1 MISIIDLVNLIVRKL
16 PKLKHNMIVAHMKE
30 TPKQLVKK
38 ALVFSV
44 FASITATFFM
54 FLILSSQMLSLS
66 ILPFVLIFVFI
77 FAFLFMLNTP
87 KVYIRRREREI
98 NKEVLFAGRYLLVK
112 LESGTPLFNSLI
124 DASKSYGVSGRY
136 FKEIVDD
143 INTGTPIEDALE
155 NSRKYNASKN
165 FRLIIWQII
174 TSLKT
179 GAEIADPL
187 RNTLKQIT
195 QEEIIEI
202 KEYGKKLNSL
212 VMFYMIIACVIPS
225 LGMTMLVVIS
235 SFLELD
241 ITMTHLFSV
250 LFFLAIIQFL
260 FISLIKSARPMVNL

>member
-1 MISIIDLVNLIVRKL
+1 
-16 PKLKHNMIVAHMKE
+16 MIVAHMRE

-38 ALVFSV
+38 AILFS
-44 FASITATFFM
+44 FSSAIAATFFI
-54 FLILSSQMLSLS
+54 FVILEKQMSSLS
-66 ILPFVLIFVFI
+66 ILPLLFVLVLVLVFVF
-77 FAFLFMLNTP
+77 MLQTP
-87 KVYIRRREREI
+87 KVYIRKREREI

-112 LESGTPLFNSLI
+112 LESGTPLFNALI
-124 DASKSYGVSGRY
+124 DASKSYGVAGKY

-143 INTGTPIEDALE
+143 INMGTPIEESLE
-155 NSRKYNASKN
+155 NARKYNASKN
-165 FRLIIWQII
+165 FRLILWQIV

-179 GAEIADPL
+179 GAEVADSL
-187 RNTLKQIT
+187 RKTLNQIT

-225 LGMTMLVVIS
+225 LGVTMIVIVS
-235 SFLELD
+235 SFMDLD
-241 ITMTHLFSV
+241 IGMSHLFTV

>member
-1 MISIIDLVNLIVRKL
+1 
-16 PKLKHNMIVAHMKE
+16 MIVAHMRE

-38 ALVFSV
+38 AILFS
-44 FASITATFFM
+44 FSAAIAATFFT
-54 FLILSSQMLSLS
+54 FVILEKQMSSLS
-66 ILPFVLIFVFI
+66 ILPLLFILVLVFV
-77 FAFLFMLNTP
+77 FLFMLQTP

-112 LESGTPLFNSLI
+112 IESGTPLFNALI
-124 DASKSYGVSGRY
+124 DASKSYGIAGKY

-143 INTGTPIEDALE
+143 INTGTSIEEALE
-155 NSRKYNASKN
+155 NARKYNASKN
-165 FRLIIWQII
+165 FRLILWQII

-179 GAEIADPL
+179 GAEIAAPL

-212 VMFYMIIACVIPS
+212 VMFYMIIACVMPS
-225 LGMTMLVVIS
+225 LGMTMLVIIS

-250 LFFLAIIQFL
+250 LFFLAVIQFL
-260 FISLIKSARPMVNL
+260 FISLIKSARPMVNI

>member
-1 MISIIDLVNLIVRKL
+1 
-16 PKLKHNMIVAHMKE
+16 MIVAHMRE

-38 ALVFSV
+38 AILFS
-44 FASITATFFM
+44 FSSAIAATFFI
-54 FLILSSQMLSLS
+54 FVILEKQMSSLS
-66 ILPFVLIFVFI
+66 ILPLVFILVLVLVFVF
-77 FAFLFMLNTP
+77 MLQTP

-112 LESGTPLFNSLI
+112 LESGTPLFNALI
-124 DASKSYGVSGRY
+124 DASKSYGVAGKY

-143 INTGTPIEDALE
+143 INIGTPIEESLE
-155 NSRKYNASKN
+155 NARKYNASKN
-165 FRLIIWQII
+165 FRLILWQIV

-179 GAEIADPL
+179 GAEVADSL
-187 RNTLKQIT
+187 RKTLNQIT

-225 LGMTMLVVIS
+225 LGVTMIVIVS
-235 SFLELD
+235 SFMDLD
-241 ITMTHLFSV
+241 IGMSHLFMI
-250 LFFLAIIQFL
+250 LFFLAVIQFL

>member
-1 MISIIDLVNLIVRKL
+1 
-16 PKLKHNMIVAHMKE
+16 MIVAHMRE

-38 ALVFSV
+38 AIIFS
-44 FASITATFFM
+44 FSSAIAATFFI
-54 FLILSSQMLSLS
+54 FVILEKQMSSLS
-66 ILPFVLIFVFI
+66 ILPLLFVLVLVLVFVF
-77 FAFLFMLNTP
+77 MLQTP
-87 KVYIRRREREI
+87 KVYIRKREREI

-112 LESGTPLFNSLI
+112 LESGTPLFNALI
-124 DASKSYGVSGRY
+124 DASKSYGVAGKY

-143 INTGTPIEDALE
+143 INMGTPIEESLE
-155 NSRKYNASKN
+155 NARKYNASKN
-165 FRLIIWQII
+165 FRLILWQIV

-179 GAEIADPL
+179 GAEVADSL
-187 RNTLKQIT
+187 RKTLNQIT

-225 LGMTMLVVIS
+225 LGVTMIVIVS
-235 SFLELD
+235 SFMDLD
-241 ITMTHLFSV
+241 IGMSHLFTV

>member
-1 MISIIDLVNLIVRKL
+1 
-16 PKLKHNMIVAHMKE
+16 MIVAHMRE

-38 ALVFSV
+38 AILFS
-44 FASITATFFM
+44 FSSAIAATFFI
-54 FLILSSQMLSLS
+54 FVILEKQMSSLS
-66 ILPFVLIFVFI
+66 ILPLLFVLVLVLVFVF
-77 FAFLFMLNTP
+77 MLQTP
-87 KVYIRRREREI
+87 KVYIRKREREI

-112 LESGTPLFNSLI
+112 LESGTPLFNALI
-124 DASKSYGVSGRY
+124 DASKSYGVAGKY

-143 INTGTPIEDALE
+143 INIGTPIEESLE
-155 NSRKYNASKN
+155 NARKYNASKN
-165 FRLIIWQII
+165 FRLILWQIV

-179 GAEIADPL
+179 GAEVADSL
-187 RNTLKQIT
+187 RKTLNQIT

-225 LGMTMLVVIS
+225 LGVTMIVIVS
-235 SFLELD
+235 SFMDLD
-241 ITMTHLFSV
+241 IGMSHLFTV